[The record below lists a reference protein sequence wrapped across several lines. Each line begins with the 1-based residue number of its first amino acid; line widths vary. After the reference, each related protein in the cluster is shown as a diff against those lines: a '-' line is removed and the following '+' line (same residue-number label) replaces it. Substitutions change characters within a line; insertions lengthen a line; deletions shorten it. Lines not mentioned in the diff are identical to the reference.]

1 MIRLENVNK
10 TYEIGGN
17 AVQALKNINLDVKA
31 KSIFGVVGKSG
42 AGKSTLLRCVNLLER
57 PTTGRVYI
65 ATQELTAMSPSKLRE
80 ERRKIGMIFQ
90 HFNLLDSRTVWQ
102 NIAFPLHLEKASK
115 QKITARID
123 ELLHI
128 VGLTERADA
137 YPAQL
142 SGGQKQRVAIARALA
157 TEPDVLLCDEATSSL
172 DPQTTNAILKLLMDI
187 NTRLGITI
195 LLITHQMEVIKQIC
209 DEVAVL
215 NKGEIIEQNTTREFF
230 ANPQT
235 DIAKELVKSCLKE
248 DLPQALQEKIS
259 PVKILHG
266 KPILRIFFHGAS
278 ASKPLISHLVR
289 ELNLEINILQ
299 ANIEVIREDT
309 MGIMLVEISAD
320 ESDLQKAMQYLQSHG
335 ITVEVIGYVSRT
347 I

>member
-10 TYEIGGN
+10 TYYIGDN
-17 AVQALKNINLDVKA
+17 SVEALKNINLEVKP

-57 PTTGRVYI
+57 PTSGCVYI
-65 ATQELTAMSPSKLRE
+65 ADQELTSMSANELRQ

-102 NIAFPLHLEKASK
+102 NIAFPLHLEKTSK
-115 QKITARID
+115 QKITARIS

-128 VGLTERADA
+128 VGLTDRADA

-157 TEPDVLLCDEATSSL
+157 TEPAVLLCDEATSSL
-172 DPQTTNAILKLLMDI
+172 DPQTTNAILTLLMDI
-187 NTRLGITI
+187 NSRLGITI

-215 NKGEIIEQNTTREFF
+215 NQSEIIEQNDTRNFF
-230 ANPQT
+230 SNPQT
-235 DIAKELVKSCLKE
+235 MIAKELVKSCLKE

-259 PVKILHG
+259 PIKIADG
-266 KPILRIFFHGAS
+266 KPILRIFFHGAQ
-278 ASKPLISHLVR
+278 ASKPVISHLVR
-289 ELNLEINILQ
+289 HLNLELNILQ
-299 ANIEVIREDT
+299 ANIEVIRDDT
-309 MGIMLVEISAD
+309 MGIMLLEINAD
-320 ESDLQKAMQYLQSHG
+320 ESHLQKAVEYLRNHD

-347 I
+347 V